1 MSHNT
6 SALPMPPVVE
16 LETWKAAL
24 ADQVTIEDELMEH
37 VRIAAAAR
45 RRMPM
50 TPVQGNFTFTGA
62 EGEVSFADIFQGH
75 HQLAVYHF
83 MYAPEW
89 SKGCPH
95 CTMYARNLGPGINDV
110 LNRRD
115 ARFILTSRA
124 PHEKLAEWARE
135 KEITTP
141 WYSAPRSFS
150 EEMEVINDSFGDFPG
165 LSVFFRDDN
174 NTVYRT
180 WRTGG
185 ATVEMTM
192 PTSGLLRMV
201 PYGMQEKDEDS
212 PSGWPQPFEP
222 LG

>member
-1 MSHNT
+1 MSRNT
-6 SALPMPPVVE
+6 STLPMPPVVDAD
-16 LETWKAAL
+16 TWKAAL
-24 ADQVTIEDELMEH
+24 NIQVEVEDELMEH

-50 TPVQGNFTFTGA
+50 TPVQGNYTFIGS
-62 EGEVSFADIFQGH
+62 EGEVTFADLFNSH
-75 HQLAVYHF
+75 HQLAIYHF

-95 CTMYARNLGPGINDV
+95 CTQYARNLGPGINDV
-110 LNRRD
+110 LGKRD

-124 PHEKLAEWARE
+124 PYEKLAEWAE
-135 KEITTP
+135 AKDISTP

-165 LSVFFRDDN
+165 LSVFFRDDD
-174 NTVYRT
+174 NTVYRA
-180 WRTGG
+180 WRTDG

-192 PTSGLLRMV
+192 PSSGLLRMT
-201 PYGMQEKDEDS
+201 PYGMQEKTEDS
-212 PSGWPQPFEP
+212 PPGWPQPFEP